1 MEIEMEKL
9 ERERWISKKLIY
21 TLLALACALGIGFV
35 VGYSGVLQTYP
46 NKTIERSIS
55 TSTEVAIE
63 LDTNINLYDCVELD
77 RLSGE
82 KLNFCK
88 MKGDREKIGGKPYVM
103 GYYMNASDTIMIDKS
118 LEMCGVLHEL
128 FHAVDLGRGQEYR
141 KGEEDRAYDFQK
153 LCWQLQDKG
162 FLK

>member
-1 MEIEMEKL
+1 MERYS
-9 ERERWISKKLIY
+9 RESWISRRLVY
-21 TLLALACALGIGFV
+21 TLLALACALGIGFTI
-35 VGYSGVLQTYP
+35 GYTGMVQNHPYKALD
-46 NKTIERSIS
+46 RSIS
-55 TSTEVAIE
+55 TSTEPSIPMDTSIE
-63 LDTNINLYDCVELD
+63 LYDCTKLE

-82 KLNFCK
+82 QLTFCK
-88 MKGDREKIGGKPYVM
+88 MKADRERVSGKSYVM

-118 LEMCGVLHEL
+118 LEMCGILHEL

-162 FLK
+162 FIAK